1 MRISDWS
8 SDVCS
13 SDLRKPD
20 RKYPNYIDPYPGEKR
35 QPYHSPPID
44 PDRRVW
50 EEPGFDPRF
59 KPKPDAEQRRLRAF
73 VRTDFQPTPLGSK
86 FRPIL
91 CGLDQWR
98 AADQIGRAACGD
110 RVGQY
115 VSSRGFE
122 APLITTNIH
131 YINVYSNNVKN

>member
-73 VRTDFQPTPLGSK
+73 VRTEFQHPQFGRKL
-86 FRPIL
+86 RPIL
-91 CGLDQWR
+91 RGLVPWR
-98 AADQIGRAACGD
+98 ALALPHID
-110 RVGQY
+110 RKSVVWGKRVSVG
-115 VSSRGFE
+115 VVDGGGGS
-122 APLITTNIH
+122 ITYTT
-131 YINVYSNNVKN
+131 